1 MKTKCGTSNPS
12 NNNLHNNTGM
22 KKILIFLLFAI
33 IAICSFAQSSS
44 NVPPRYYVNPNA
56 RYQLFPTENRWNFIN
71 LDTQTG
77 KMRMVQYS
85 TGSTSNSFTYNLSD
99 ISLVDDESTSK
110 PGRFTLYP
118 TQNIF
123 NFILLDQTDGRAW
136 QVQWSTKP
144 EEVGLWRIW

>member
-1 MKTKCGTSNPS
+1 MKRLLS
-12 NNNLHNNTGM
+12 
-22 KKILIFLLFAI
+22 IFTFCLMMIVA
-33 IAICSFAQSSS
+33 FAQSSS

-85 TGSTSNSFTYNLSD
+85 TESTANAFTYTLSD
-99 ISLVDDESTSK
+99 VSLVDNESTSK

-118 TQNIF
+118 TQNRY
-123 NFILLDQTDGRAW
+123 NFILLDQTDGRTW
-136 QVQWSTKP
+136 QVQWSTKS
-144 EEVGLWRIW
+144 EEVGIWRIL